1 VKNKPKEAFHDKDFL
16 QSPEARSVRILS
28 EYEKVK
34 SMFEFY
40 KIMDT
45 ITFFGSSRFKSKED
59 NHSSNEIDIDNS
71 EYYEQARSLAFKFTT
86 WAKDFSENHHRF
98 VIATGGGPGI
108 MEAANRGAIE
118 GKGKSIGLG
127 IRLPQ
132 EQTNNKYIT
141 PELSFQ
147 FHYFFMRK
155 FFLTQPAKATIM
167 FPGGYGW
174 SDGQM
179 ALFPTQKTTW
189 DKLQKTDYHKN
200 NCGRPGVNG
209 GYIHNPY
216 VKYGANCYGKK
227 PVAYTADVNRMNAQ
241 KNTVYP
247 KSKKDLVRDM
257 KTEYWKKNSDKL
269 AVNGFNNDKW
279 SEF

>member
-1 VKNKPKEAFHDKDFL
+1 MDKPPKAFEDSEFL
-16 QSPEARSVRILS
+16 QSPEGRSVRILS

-40 KIMDT
+40 KIMET
-45 ITFFGSSRFKSKED
+45 ITFFGSTRFKSKD
-59 NHSSNEIDIDNS
+59 GNHSSNEIDIENS

-86 WAKDFSENHHRF
+86 WAKEFSKNYNRF

-118 GKGKSIGLG
+118 AKGKSIGLG

-132 EQTNNKYIT
+132 EQRNNKYIT

-167 FPGGYGW
+167 FPGGYGTLDEL
-174 SDGQM
+174 SEILTLKQ
-179 ALFPTQKTTW
+179 T
-189 DKLQKTDYHKN
+189 
-200 NCGRPGVNG
+200 GRIQQPMPIV
-209 GYIHNPY
+209 
-216 VKYGANCYGKK
+216 
-227 PVAYTADVNRMNAQ
+227 
-241 KNTVYP
+241 
-247 KSKKDLVRDM
+247 LV
-257 KTEYWKKNSDKL
+257 
-269 AVNGFNNDKW
+269 
-279 SEF
+279 